1 MLDIDIFYTTV
12 RFGATREVATL
23 ANGSLSRSRIINARR
38 SDDAQLMIR
47 MKFGIEGTSSEQ
59 LKIFQRALEKFV
71 EDRPQEFHNS
81 VAFRL
86 ATVEVD
92 LGFFE
97 YTIIVQCRSS
107 WQKIRSVLDS
117 RAKISSFCF
126 ELQRKLEMRYISP
139 PMPINL
145 NLNGQDSRHEKPT
158 GASPFRGSATG
169 VRASHRE
176 SDLFYSTKSERNGTT
191 ESFADEIVA
200 QLSEAKK
207 DK

>member
-1 MLDIDIFYTTV
+1 
-12 RFGATREVATL
+12 
-23 ANGSLSRSRIINARR
+23 
-38 SDDAQLMIR
+38 MIR
-47 MKFGIEGTSSEQ
+47 MKFGVEGTSSEQ

-97 YTIIVQCRSS
+97 YMIIVQCRSS

-126 ELQRKLEMRYISP
+126 ELQKKLGMRYISP

-145 NLNGQDSRHEKPT
+145 NLNGQESKHEKPKVT
-158 GASPFRGSATG
+158 SPIRLNSSE
-169 VRASHRE
+169 VRASRHD
-176 SDLFYSTKSERNGTT
+176 SDLFCSTKSERD
-191 ESFADEIVA
+191 SAAVSLVDDIVA
-200 QLSEAKK
+200 QLAEAKK
-207 DK
+207 DN